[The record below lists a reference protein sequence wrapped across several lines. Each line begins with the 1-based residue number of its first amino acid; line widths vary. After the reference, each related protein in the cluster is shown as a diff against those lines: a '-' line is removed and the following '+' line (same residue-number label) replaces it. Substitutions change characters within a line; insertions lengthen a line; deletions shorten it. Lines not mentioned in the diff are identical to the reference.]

1 MVQATGQRLLT
12 TLVTLVAAVGAKRVS
27 PAGATPGRK
36 HIVFMFADDLGWNDV
51 SYHGSAQIP
60 TPAIDQLTKDG
71 VTLNQ
76 CEQLTGGLCFATT
89 PRHTPRL
96 KRVCVVHLPRL
107 TSQPQAPPFASES
120 FALNSS
126 ITHPPSLPPSLSSLP
141 TNAYAPTPTL
151 QPHLSM
157 RRLCAASVQPIEGDA
172 SHRPPRH
179 PHRCLPCIWQRC
191 LRRPLAELHAAA
203 AAPPR
208 DGIPDPRRRQGTA
221 S

>member
-27 PAGATPGRK
+27 PGATPGRK

-126 ITHPPSLPPSLSSLP
+126 ITHPPSLPPSLSFFPSYQRLRSNP
-141 TNAYAPTPTL
+141 NASTPPLHAQTL
-151 QPHLSM
+151 CSQ
-157 RRLCAASVQPIEGDA
+157 CAA
-172 SHRPPRH
+172 HRGRRFSPAATSSTPVSTMHLATMPPATSR
-179 PHRCLPCIWQRC
+179 
-191 LRRPLAELHAAA
+191 
-203 AAPPR
+203 
-208 DGIPDPRRRQGTA
+208 
-221 S
+221 